1 MRSEWPCHLLRGKV
15 RGHRPPFFMTIT
27 ITVDGDA
34 IPNDWQAQQTS
45 DPMAEVDLFVLS
57 DDMTTSYPTSAPA
70 EEEGGGGDENA
81 GRSSKK
87 GK

>member
-1 MRSEWPCHLLRGKV
+1 MA
-15 RGHRPPFFMTIT
+15 IT
-27 ITVDGDA
+27 IKVDGTL

-57 DDMTTSYPTSAPA
+57 DDLTTSNPTSAPPVA
-70 EEEGGGGDENA
+70 EESVKA
-81 GRSSKK
+81 TSK